1 MRSVIPKSMTTLLA
15 DEDLIVCAG
24 TVGDVNAGN
33 ASEMESIAVAGER
46 AHKMKEGVNRRAGG
60 HDLED

>member
-1 MRSVIPKSMTTLLA
+1 MTTLLA